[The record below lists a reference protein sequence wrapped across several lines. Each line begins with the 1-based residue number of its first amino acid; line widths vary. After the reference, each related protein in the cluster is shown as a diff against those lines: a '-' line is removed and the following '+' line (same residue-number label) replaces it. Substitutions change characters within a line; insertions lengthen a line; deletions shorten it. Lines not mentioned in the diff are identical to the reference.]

1 MVGPRRLLRKPTS
14 HPLIKLDC
22 KEPKPAVRSA
32 VKWNLASFHE
42 SPDRIHRHAYVGRC
56 TVNVQPRGRASPTR
70 VRNEIG
76 HPGGDVLDVA
86 LGKSNFDEQ
95 FASAPKLVFK
105 RTGHLSA
112 VMNAVPH
119 RLQGRV
125 VSKSSLKSAIR

>member
-1 MVGPRRLLRKPTS
+1 MVCAARSGPNPVV
-14 HPLIKLDC
+14 KLDRT
-22 KEPKPAVRSA
+22 EPKPAVRSA
-32 VKWNLASFHE
+32 VKWNLPSFHE
-42 SPDRIHRHAYVGRC
+42 SPDRIGRHAHVGRC
-56 TVNVQPRGRASPTR
+56 ALNVQPGALASPIH

-95 FASAPKLVFK
+95 FASAPKLVFN

-125 VSKSSLKSAIR
+125 VSTSSLKSAIR